1 LSDRSAIERRSGA
14 GQAIG
19 NDPVKN
25 RFLAFALCPLTA
37 GGARECVGGDPCLGD
52 RALDDRIGQFGVLG
66 CEERPDLV
74 RCFDADGS
82 ASVIPLYLNDRVMV
96 DATSAMHRPLQFQ
109 RQDLRRASRCRRGR
123 IFTPGLAT
131 AFAIFFIL
139 AVAAFNQ
146 AGRFG
151 SALGG
156 A

>member
-1 LSDRSAIERRSGA
+1 LVTGPSTTALVSSGYWDA
-14 GQAIG
+14 
-19 NDPVKN
+19 KN
-25 RFLAFALCPLTA
+25 ALTWS
-37 GGARECVGGDPCLGD
+37 
-52 RALDDRIGQFGVLG
+52 GV
-66 CEERPDLV
+66 
-74 RCFDADGS
+74 FDADGS